1 MCHIWQKQSK
11 YKELTVPDIDNFFSD
26 KLLGSSLE
34 RINLTGGEPTM
45 YPWLLDVVK
54 IFVNRCRKLQSI
66 DMPTN
71 GFDSSIVLESVEAM
85 LAQLFHTEIKLCVTV
100 SVDGIGEIAE
110 KIRNVPD
117 AFKKIDR
124 TIKGLI
130 ELKDLY
136 KTKLDIGLNAT
147 VSRLNIGSLEDLRT
161 YALSNRIGIN
171 FTPAAV
177 SEIGVESIK
186 RQNEFLMNQQEK
198 EKAIL
203 FFEKLM
209 RASEITETY
218 GVFVIN
224 WLKGQKRQA
233 GCIFRQRK
241 AVLVEPTGDLYLCGN
256 FKELWLGNIKENE
269 FTKIWR
275 GIKFLNTAAIWKKC
289 DYCVSNCY
297 LG

>member
-11 YKELTVPDIDNFFSD
+11 YKELTVSDIDNFFSD
-26 KLLGSSLE
+26 KLLGSFLE

-54 IFVNRCRKLQSI
+54 IFINRCRKLQNI

-71 GFDSSIVLESVEAM
+71 GFDTPIVLESVETM
-85 LAQLFHTEIKLCVTV
+85 LAQLFHTDIKLCVTV
-100 SVDGIGEIAE
+100 SVDGVGETAE
-110 KIRNVPD
+110 KVRNVPD

-136 KTKLDIGLNAT
+136 KTKLDVSLNAT
-147 VSRLNIGSLEDLRT
+147 VSRLNIDSLEDLRT

-198 EKAIL
+198 EKVIL

-209 RASEITETY
+209 KNSEVTKPY
-218 GVFVIN
+218 GDFVIN
-224 WLKGQKRQA
+224 WLKGKKRLA
-233 GCIFRQRK
+233 GCVFRQRK
-241 AVLVEPTGDLYLCGN
+241 AVLVEPTGDIYLCGN
-256 FKELWLGNIKENE
+256 FKQFRIGNFHVEP

-275 GIKFLNTAAIWKKC
+275 KANGLFKYDSNKC
-289 DYCVSNCY
+289 SNCASNCY
-297 LG
+297 FG